1 MTVFLL
7 TLAAVLVAVGLVA
20 FGIFAKFSFGGWT
33 VELSSHLERW
43 QRAGVGV
50 LSIAGGLALVAV
62 AVAGSGGGG
71 GGGGGSTP
79 TATPTREATPGSTV
93 TFPTPSKVCGPVEIT
108 LSTGSAPKGAQVTV
122 FGQCFEPGER
132 VQIRVHTTEVGSATA
147 DTEGSFEQTIT
158 VPPSAPPPGFPT
170 SISAT
175 GRSSIKTASA
185 PFTTE

>member
-62 AVAGSGGGG
+62 AVGGSSGGS
-71 GGGGGSTP
+71 GGGGSTP
-79 TATPTREATPGSTV
+79 TATATTGVTPGSTV
-93 TFPTPSKVCGPVEIT
+93 TMPTPSKACGPVEVT

-132 VQIRVHTTEVGSATA
+132 VQIRLHTTEVGSATA
-147 DTEGSFEQTIT
+147 NTEGSFEQTIT
-158 VPPSAPPPGFPT
+158 VPTSAPPPGFPT